1 MAEPGQQRSK
11 AELTAD
17 IRARRRTALVV
28 NVRSRR
34 GRRHYPTVCRQ
45 LHNAGLDLLD
55 LHPVADPR
63 RLAQAL
69 AAAVDSGA
77 DLIVVGGGDG
87 TLSEATHQLA
97 HRDLCLGVLPLG
109 TTNNFARSL
118 GLPLH
123 LPAALQILTEGKV
136 ADVDLGHV
144 AGRHFANLTSLGLS
158 VQVAKH
164 VPHQL
169 KRILGRADHRH
180 QDRRHREAVSCSRN
194 SPIASPPG
202 VLHSPSSGRSVI
214 AGVAGA
220 ERAAAEQVTATRQ
233 DAAREQAELRAGL
246 EAQTAAAEETRTGL
260 VTRAEH
266 AEAETGQARSAVAEA
281 DARLAEA
288 LAGKAAAEQKVAAAE
303 SRAGEAERA
312 ATEQVTARE
321 QAELRA
327 DETGQAAARTREP
340 AESANAEHAEAELRR
355 ADADRDNSARP
366 AARQQPKGTTRRS
379 RRSRG

>member
-1 MAEPGQQRSK
+1 MVVTGAGQQRSK

-45 LHNAGLDLLD
+45 LHHAGLDLLT
-55 LHPVADPR
+55 LRPVADPGG
-63 RLAQAL
+63 LPQAL

-87 TLSEATHQLA
+87 TLSEAAHQLA

-123 LPAALQILTEGKV
+123 LPAALHILTEGKV

-158 VQVAKH
+158 VQVAQH

-169 KRILGRADHRH
+169 KRILGRAAYPLTALALLPHHRPFTARLRLIDVGGDAGDDWDDGPTVDHGIDGTTADDGIDGRDRGVHELVTHQLNIANGSHHAGRAIARDTGLDDRQLVIYQLGDAHRLRLTLATVRQTVTGPRRPLAHTPFLTARH
-180 QDRRHREAVSCSRN
+180 VWLHTD
-194 SPIASPPG
+194 PPLDLDVDG
-202 VLHSPSSGRSVI
+202 EIRGRTPAQI
-214 AGVAGA
+214 
-220 ERAAAEQVTATRQ
+220 T
-233 DAAREQAELRAGL
+233 L
-246 EAQTAAAEETRTGL
+246 EAN
-260 VTRAEH
+260 
-266 AEAETGQARSAVAEA
+266 
-281 DARLAEA
+281 A
-288 LAGKAAAEQKVAAAE
+288 LRVMVAADFPD
-303 SRAGEAERA
+303 
-312 ATEQVTARE
+312 V
-321 QAELRA
+321 
-327 DETGQAAARTREP
+327 
-340 AESANAEHAEAELRR
+340 
-355 ADADRDNSARP
+355 
-366 AARQQPKGTTRRS
+366 
-379 RRSRG
+379 